1 MKRAPKIRQN
11 LYIDREIGNALDAM
25 AAGHAGNKSRLV
37 NDALRTWLRHHGASE
52 AEAALRMRLNELSK
66 ELAAA
71 RRDIDIMVESL
82 ALFIRYQLMV
92 TPPLGDKDEVGRAQ
106 GRQRFEAFISQVAR
120 QLATGKRTI
129 AAPSAEEGEG

>member
-11 LYIDREIGNALDAM
+11 LYIDREIGDALDAM

-37 NDALRTWLRHHGASE
+37 NDALRTWLRHRGASE

-66 ELAAA
+66 ALAAA
-71 RRDIDIMVESL
+71 RRDIGIEVESL

-92 TPPLGDKDEVGRAQ
+92 TPPLGDNDEVGRAQ
-106 GRQRFEAFISQVAR
+106 GDRKSTRLNS
-120 QLATGKRTI
+120 
-129 AAPSAEEGEG
+129 SH

>member
-1 MKRAPKIRQN
+1 
-11 LYIDREIGNALDAM
+11 M

-37 NDALRTWLRHHGASE
+37 NDALRTWLRHRGASE

-71 RRDIDIMVESL
+71 RRDIDIVVESL

-92 TPPLGDKDEVGRAQ
+92 TPPLGDNDEVGRTQ
-106 GRQRFEAFISQVAR
+106 GRQRFEAFITQVGR

-129 AAPSAEEGEG
+129 AAPSAEGGGE